1 MERLVNGVTVNIIDA
16 LRIQD
21 KEMRQ
26 NLVKMKETVALA
38 AQVDGVYEEIGGLD
52 GEGQILDEVKQRWR
66 DVLQN

>member
-1 MERLVNGVTVNIIDA
+1 MNGVTVNIIDA

-26 NLVKMKETVALA
+26 NLVPYMKETVALA
-38 AQVDGVYEEIGGLD
+38 AQVDGVYEDIVGMD
-52 GEGQILDEVKQRWR
+52 GEGQLLDEVKQRWR

>member
-1 MERLVNGVTVNIIDA
+1 MNGVTVNIIDA

-26 NLVKMKETVALA
+26 NLVPYMKETVALA
-38 AQVDGVYEEIGGLD
+38 AQVDGIYDDICGLD
-52 GEGQILDEVKQRWR
+52 GEGQLLDEVKQRWR